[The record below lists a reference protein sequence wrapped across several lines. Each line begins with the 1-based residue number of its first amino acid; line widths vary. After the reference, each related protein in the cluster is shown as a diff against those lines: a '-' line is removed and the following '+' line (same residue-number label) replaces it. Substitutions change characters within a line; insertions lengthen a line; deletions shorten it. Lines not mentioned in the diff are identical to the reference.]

1 MSDYRTHSH
10 MYYNEDL
17 DEYRLSL
24 WTLQAS
30 GDESMAIVASLNDQ
44 DLDLLEKQIARAR
57 GQKAAYL
64 EDPIPKLTTEEL
76 TDLIKE
82 D

>member
-1 MSDYRTHSH
+1 
-10 MYYNEDL
+10 MYYNEDS

-24 WTLQAS
+24 WTLQKN

-44 DLDLLEKQIARAR
+44 DLDLLEKQITRAR

-64 EDPIPKLTTEEL
+64 EDPI
-76 TDLIKE
+76 DASA
-82 D
+82 

>member
-1 MSDYRTHSH
+1 MPDYRTHSH
-10 MYYNEDL
+10 MYYNEDS

-30 GDESMAIVASLNDQ
+30 GEESMAMVASLNDR
-44 DLDLLEKQIARAR
+44 DLELLEAQITRAR

-64 EDPIPKLTTEEL
+64 EDPLAAQ
-76 TDLIKE
+76 KE

>member
-24 WTLQAS
+24 WTLQAN
-30 GDESMAIVASLNDQ
+30 GDESMAIVASLNDV
-44 DLDLLEKQIARAR
+44 DLDLLVGQIARAR

-64 EDPIPKLTTEEL
+64 EDPIAAEKGE
-76 TDLIKE
+76 
-82 D
+82 

>member
-1 MSDYRTHSH
+1 MPDYRTHSH

-30 GDESMAIVASLNDQ
+30 GDESMAIVASLNDV
-44 DLDLLEKQIARAR
+44 DLDLLEKQITRAR

-64 EDPIPKLTTEEL
+64 EDPIAAEKGE
-76 TDLIKE
+76 
-82 D
+82 